1 MAAETRSDYHR
12 QLKQIDEGVALELAT
27 TEEAIMAASEALLS
41 ADPDAITTVQLRR
54 DGIERIHR
62 SLEALVVTQ
71 LARQAPMGSDLRQLV
86 AVLRTL
92 PEIELSANLAN
103 DIARRGAMHV
113 GAELTP
119 RIRGLCAR
127 LFEQAGAMW
136 RAVSDAYGRAPANL
150 VEQVAA
156 QHEVVGELVISLMS
170 ELTSGVLRPP
180 VLVEMA
186 LVARFLERLADH
198 ALQAARWTQSLP
210 VTAETN

>member
-1 MAAETRSDYHR
+1 MASEIRSDYHR
-12 QLKQIDEGVALELAT
+12 QLKEIDDGVSLELAT

-41 ADPDAITTVQLRR
+41 ADPDAITTVALRR
-54 DGIERIHR
+54 DEIGRIHR

-71 LARQAPMGSDLRQLV
+71 MARQAPVASDLRQLV

-103 DIARRGAMHV
+103 DIARRGAMHL
-113 GAELTP
+113 GTELSP
-119 RIRGLCAR
+119 RIRGLCAK

-150 VEQVAA
+150 ADQVEI
-156 QHEVVGELVISLMS
+156 QHEVVHELVISLMS

-198 ALQAARWTQSLP
+198 ALQAARWIQTLP
-210 VTAETN
+210 APAERN